1 MACVTEL
8 YDCRCYKLPIRQE
21 SAALTERGPAL
32 CDCFYSSFSFYN
44 ETPNTK
50 TSLAILD
57 TVNLMSSRNKLIT
70 TLLICLLLVAI
81 VILALGVLRQQEMN
95 DTSRQSAIEFTQQI
109 LSRNPQTQVANAA
122 VLIDNAH
129 PILLERQSNADLTGY
144 IDLVFRTHG
153 ELQVVENIA
162 GGSQSPLLPNNSE
175 SPTAAYSLDAVFG
188 NGPSRIDISLVFEQ
202 GRWQIEDFRVESNLM
217 VL

>member
-1 MACVTEL
+1 
-8 YDCRCYKLPIRQE
+8 
-21 SAALTERGPAL
+21 
-32 CDCFYSSFSFYN
+32 
-44 ETPNTK
+44 
-50 TSLAILD
+50 
-57 TVNLMSSRNKLIT
+57 MSTRNKLIT
-70 TLLICLLLVAI
+70 TFLICLLVVAI
-81 VILALGVLRQQEMN
+81 VILTWGILRQQEMN

-109 LSRNPQTQVANAA
+109 LSRDQQTQVANAA

-129 PILLERQSNADLTGY
+129 PDLLERQSTVGLTGY

-162 GGSQSPLLPNNSE
+162 GGSQSPLLPSNSE
-175 SPTAAYSLDAVFG
+175 PPTAAYSLDAVFG
-188 NGPSRIDISLVFEQ
+188 NGPSRIDISLIFEQ